1 MPESPL
7 RARMR
12 HPLRPRPRNAQIPP
26 HPWTQPSLPFPIA
39 LCEAADSRNFEENSN
54 RVWLQA
60 ARKTSP
66 ESSPPTAA
74 RPDSGTIVCK
84 TAIRTAS
91 AARVRAIRATLSRKG
106 STVPV
111 LQALF
116 GCVVSAVRASLIV
129 QRWKPLWL
137 SGDGK
142 RGASLFGCSISGAS
156 GRRCCP
162 DTRGIVM
169 MKIVVLATAASLAM
183 LSAAAAADLPRK
195 EPPPPAPAPV
205 GKYPGKYPTGYV
217 GKYPGKYPTPAPVV
231 TKG

>member
-1 MPESPL
+1 M
-7 RARMR
+7 
-12 HPLRPRPRNAQIPP
+12 
-26 HPWTQPSLPFPIA
+26 
-39 LCEAADSRNFEENSN
+39 
-54 RVWLQA
+54 
-60 ARKTSP
+60 
-66 ESSPPTAA
+66 
-74 RPDSGTIVCK
+74 
-84 TAIRTAS
+84 
-91 AARVRAIRATLSRKG
+91 
-106 STVPV
+106 
-111 LQALF
+111 
-116 GCVVSAVRASLIV
+116 

-142 RGASLFGCSISGAS
+142 KGGVPLRLLLRGFRKAMSV
-156 GRRCCP
+156 P

-169 MKIVVLATAASLAM
+169 MKIVLATAASLAM